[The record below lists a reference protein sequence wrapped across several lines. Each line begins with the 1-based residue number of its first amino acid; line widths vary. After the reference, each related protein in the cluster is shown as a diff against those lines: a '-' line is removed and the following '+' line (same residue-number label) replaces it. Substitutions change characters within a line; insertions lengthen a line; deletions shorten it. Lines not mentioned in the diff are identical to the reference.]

1 MRSKTQR
8 SAGRHRKIT
17 TSQTAKGRL
26 AVMTIAAGA
35 VSTAG
40 VGGAAAGTIQSAG
53 TGETKAQSID
63 YTLQADTDP
72 LKDAQAAVEDAA
84 PQILSIAETKPVA
97 DLSTQLDKAIQ
108 AADARAAADEANRA
122 PSVARPAEG
131 TFTSGFGPRW
141 GTVHQG
147 IDIANDLGTPIYSV
161 MDGTVIAAGP
171 ARGFGNWVV
180 IKHDG
185 GEVSVYGHMRYYDVS
200 VGQRV
205 TAGQKIASIGSE
217 GQSTGPHLHFE
228 IKPDGVNQ
236 VDPVPWFAAQG
247 IKI

>member
-1 MRSKTQR
+1 MNR
-8 SAGRHRKIT
+8 
-17 TSQTAKGRL
+17 RL
-26 AVMTIAAGA
+26 PSSLAA
-35 VSTAG
+35 VS
-40 VGGAAAGTIQSAG
+40 
-53 TGETKAQSID
+53 
-63 YTLQADTDP
+63 
-72 LKDAQAAVEDAA
+72 AAVALALVIAPTPANAVTITIGGTPISDANQALDAA
-84 PQILSIAETKPVA
+84 TK
-97 DLSTQLDKAIQ
+97 
-108 AADARAAADEANRA
+108 AADAIKDSGATITAGEYKVVYDPRALDAPLAAAFA
-122 PSVARPAEG
+122 PAQSSDWVAPQRGRTADGRTVVLPASG
-131 TFTSGFGPRW
+131 RYTSGFGPRW

-147 IDIANDLGTPIYSV
+147 IDIANSLGTPIYAV

-205 TAGQKIASIGSE
+205 SAGEKIASIGSE

-228 IKPDGVNQ
+228 IKPDGQTQ

-247 IKI
+247 IRI